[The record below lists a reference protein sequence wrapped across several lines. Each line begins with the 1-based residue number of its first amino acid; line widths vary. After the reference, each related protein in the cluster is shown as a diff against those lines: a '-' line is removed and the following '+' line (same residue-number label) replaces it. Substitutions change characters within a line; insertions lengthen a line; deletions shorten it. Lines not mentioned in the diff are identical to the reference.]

1 MLSPAALVL
10 LFCVGRVA
18 GVTTRFSPRLVA
30 SDEVIESKDDAEDT
44 EEDLENAKGEEVV
57 EVSESFSVSGL
68 DVMEEDSDE
77 HLVMLGRTEGAGSI
91 DFSPPGLVK
100 RFLVDNNATFVVQF
114 CNWFMCAVAAIMEFP
129 GPGLTAGVPGWGT
142 TESAAPKG
150 NRLNTC
156 SSGSGSMVGRGSD
169 WLGPV

>member
-1 MLSPAALVL
+1 MVL
-10 LFCVGRVA
+10 LFCTGRVA

-30 SDEVIESKDDAEDT
+30 SNEVTESKDDAEDT
-44 EEDLENAKGEEVV
+44 EEDLENANGEEVV
-57 EVSESFSVSGL
+57 EVSESFRVSGL
-68 DVMEEDSDE
+68 DVIEEDSDE
-77 HLVMLGRTEGAGSI
+77 HLVMLGRTDSI
-91 DFSPPGLVK
+91 DLSPPGLIG
-100 RFLVDNNATFVVQF
+100 RFLGKNDTFVVQF
-114 CNWFMCAVAAIMEFP
+114 CSWLICAVAAIMELP
-129 GPGLTAGVPGWGT
+129 GPGLTAGVSGWGT